1 MKKCNPILYDDI
13 NEYVYVFTSF
23 EKNMKRL
30 QHFFPVPVLIS
41 FNGKNLLTN
50 QNFFGTST
58 LGKILMPF
66 SANSF
71 LISFMK
77 TGFPSVNE
85 ELVTNT

>member
-41 FNGKNLLTN
+41 FNEKNLLTN
-50 QNFFGTST
+50 
-58 LGKILMPF
+58 
-66 SANSF
+66 
-71 LISFMK
+71 
-77 TGFPSVNE
+77 
-85 ELVTNT
+85 